1 MENNK
6 EEEANAQATETVYG
20 IICVRK
26 GQYNGKDVWFATVG
40 KQCVSQGVYDTKDE
54 VLEDLKNYDISTVCK
69 IVAGAFE
76 RAISLNK
83 TKES

>member
-1 MENNK
+1 MEDK
-6 EEEANAQATETVYG
+6 EVETTETVYG

-26 GQYNGKDVWFATVG
+26 GQYQGKDVWFATVG
-40 KQCVSQGVYDTKDE
+40 NQCVSRGTYGTKEE
-54 VLEDLKNYDISTVCK
+54 VLKDLENYDMSTICK

-83 TKES
+83 TKEQ

>member
-1 MENNK
+1 MENK
-6 EEEANAQATETVYG
+6 EVEATETVYG

-26 GQYNGKDVWFATVG
+26 GQYQGKDIWFATVG
-40 KQCVSQGVYDTKDE
+40 NQCVSRGTYSTKEE
-54 VLEDLKNYDISTVCK
+54 VLKDLENFDISTVCK

-76 RAISLNK
+76 RAISLSK

>member
-1 MENNK
+1 MEN
-6 EEEANAQATETVYG
+6 EEVEATETVYG

-26 GQYNGKDVWFATVG
+26 GQYKGKEVWFATVG
-40 KQCVSQGVYDTKDE
+40 NQCVSHGTYSTKEE
-54 VLEDLKNYDISTVCK
+54 VLKDLDEFDISTVCK

-76 RAISLNK
+76 RAISLNI

>member
-1 MENNK
+1 ME
-6 EEEANAQATETVYG
+6 ATETVYG

-26 GQYNGKDVWFATVG
+26 GQYDGRDVWFATVG
-40 KQCVSQGVYDTKDE
+40 NQCVSRGTYDTKE
-54 VLEDLKNYDISTVCK
+54 KVLEDLENCDISTICK

-76 RAISLNK
+76 RAISLSK

>member
-1 MENNK
+1 MESK
-6 EEEANAQATETVYG
+6 EVEATETVYG

-26 GQYNGKDVWFATVG
+26 GQHKGKEVWFATVG
-40 KQCVSQGVYDTKDE
+40 NQCVSRGTYGTKEE
-54 VLEDLKNYDISTVCK
+54 VLKDLENFDISNVCK

-76 RAISLNK
+76 RAISINK